1 MASTAV
7 LGWRS
12 DADVDLERAHDIHE
26 NTLSEEPA
34 RSRFWLRSDTSC
46 TRFRGIS
53 MILRPCRLGLN
64 RRFVGLG
71 DTGVTRMFKPHKGWS

>member
-53 MILRPCRLGLN
+53 MILRPRWFRSTRC
-64 RRFVGLG
+64 FA
-71 DTGVTRMFKPHKGWS
+71 GVE